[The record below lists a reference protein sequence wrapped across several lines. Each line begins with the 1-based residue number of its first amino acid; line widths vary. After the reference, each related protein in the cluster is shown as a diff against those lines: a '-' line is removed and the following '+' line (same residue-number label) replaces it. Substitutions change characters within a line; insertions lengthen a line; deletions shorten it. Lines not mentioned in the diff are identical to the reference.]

1 MLAAFS
7 AQFTW
12 IDWLVVVAYLG
23 FTTWLGAKMAGRQA
37 TIRDFFLGGRKL
49 PWPAVS
55 GSIIATEISAL
66 TFVSVPWVVFKP
78 GGNLTYLQLG
88 VFGSL
93 LARILVGYI
102 LVPAYYKREIYSPYD
117 YMHNQ
122 LGGHVRCLTT
132 GLFMLGGL
140 LGQSARIYLTA
151 EVINVV
157 LHDQLVALSQGLG
170 LNELAW
176 AIILITGVSVAW
188 TLIGGMSTVI
198 WTDVVLFL
206 AFLLGAITA
215 LAVVVAS
222 LDGGLLE
229 VIRTGWAAKESGP
242 WGKFTFFD
250 FSPSPVRSYTIWTAV
265 IASTWGGLGSYGTDQ
280 LMAQRMFCCRDYR
293 AARRALIASSTSQ
306 IVTFIVAFVGIGLYA
321 YYQSHPLQGEALD
334 LFRAKGDRIFP
345 IFTVEVV
352 PRGLK
357 GLIIA
362 AIFAA
367 AISSVMG
374 ILTALSQTAQTA
386 FYEPLMRTL
395 RRRKQRSAGA
405 PLYSRQPLAGSRIG
419 GATTVAVAAESSTR
433 HGDDTTE
440 ESGHNQGRASVMASR
455 GLVVFWGILLGLLAY
470 WSQQVASRYPS
481 ILDMGLAMAGYVSG
495 ALLAGFLLSFLP
507 LRVDSRGF
515 IHAAPLSCMCVFAL
529 IWHAEW
535 SNVVCWVA
543 AGVIFAG
550 WLLQLYLDFLS
561 KRGERARTVLPA
573 PLQTLVLLAG
583 LAFMLWLNYRGY
595 WPDPTGGT
603 KHQTVAW
610 PWMIP
615 LGSTVAFVWGY
626 LLARFRPCPE

>member
-1 MLAAFS
+1 
-7 AQFTW
+7 
-12 IDWLVVVAYLG
+12 
-23 FTTWLGAKMAGRQA
+23 
-37 TIRDFFLGGRKL
+37 
-49 PWPAVS
+49 
-55 GSIIATEISAL
+55 
-66 TFVSVPWVVFKP
+66 
-78 GGNLTYLQLG
+78 
-88 VFGSL
+88 
-93 LARILVGYI
+93 
-102 LVPAYYKREIYSPYD
+102 
-117 YMHNQ
+117 
-122 LGGHVRCLTT
+122 
-132 GLFMLGGL
+132 
-140 LGQSARIYLTA
+140 
-151 EVINVV
+151 
-157 LHDQLVALSQGLG
+157 
-170 LNELAW
+170 
-176 AIILITGVSVAW
+176 
-188 TLIGGMSTVI
+188 
-198 WTDVVLFL
+198 
-206 AFLLGAITA
+206 
-215 LAVVVAS
+215 
-222 LDGGLLE
+222 
-229 VIRTGWAAKESGP
+229 GP

-293 AARRALIASSTSQ
+293 AARRALIASSASQ

-321 YYQSHPLQGEALD
+321 YYQSYALQGEALD

-386 FYEPLMRTL
+386 FYEPLMRAL
-395 RRRKQRSAGA
+395 QRRKQRSAAA
-405 PLYSRQPLAGSRIG
+405 PLNSRQPLAGSRIA
-419 GATTVAVAAESSTR
+419 GASTMAVAVELSAA
-433 HGDDTTE
+433 HGDDSVE
-440 ESGHNQGRASVMASR
+440 EPSHSHGRTSVMASR

-470 WSQQVASRYPS
+470 WSQQVASKYPS

-535 SNVVCWVA
+535 SHVVCWTA

-550 WLLQLYLDFLS
+550 WLLQLYRDFLPQ
-561 KRGERARTVLPA
+561 RGERGRAVIPA

-603 KHQTVAW
+603 EHQTVAW